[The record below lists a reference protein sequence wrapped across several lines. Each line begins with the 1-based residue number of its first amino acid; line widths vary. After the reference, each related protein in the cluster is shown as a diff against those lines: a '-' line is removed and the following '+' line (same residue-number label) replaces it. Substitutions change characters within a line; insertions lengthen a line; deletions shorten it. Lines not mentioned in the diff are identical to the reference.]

1 MQWWGSQQQD
11 LAQQQFR
18 KPAQPQPARQPQ
30 QQQFN
35 PLPEAAP
42 SAKDAEGNVQIA
54 AEEYVHD
61 TSGDNT
67 LSTFQLFQLKKKQEA
82 EGN

>member
-1 MQWWGSQQQD
+1 MQCSGSQQQD

-35 PLPEAAP
+35 PQPQAAP
-42 SAKDAEGNVQIA
+42 SAKDALGSVQIA
-54 AEEYVHD
+54 AQEYVHD
-61 TSGDNT
+61 PSGDNT
-67 LSTFQLFQLKKKQEA
+67 LSRFQLFQLKKKQEA
-82 EGN
+82 EGK